1 MINWTDAINN
11 SSSGVKMFYGKAT
24 STGYTDFQIGFYP
37 RIIMYNFVWNDIP
50 SDGVAFGIQYNVEL
64 NSEIYLYAALGSN
77 VTTWY
82 GQIKFYQSSISINT
96 SNQGIPVYFTV
107 FG

>member
-24 STGYTDFQIGFYP
+24 STGYTGFQIGFYP
-37 RIIMYNFVWNDIP
+37 RIIMYNFVWDDKPSNDR
-50 SDGVAFGIQYNVEL
+50 AFGVQYNLIL
-64 NSEIYLYAALGSN
+64 NSELFLYATSTSN
-77 VTTWY
+77 TTTWY
-82 GQIKFYQSSISINT
+82 GQIKFYQSSISIKT
-96 SNQGIPVYFTV
+96 SNQGIPAYFTV